1 MTALG
6 FTSRAI
12 WAGAFL
18 AVAWCQPL
26 GNGTISGSVVEGES
40 NDPIR
45 KAVVT
50 LTLQGT
56 PRRWAT
62 ARTDSSGRFQ
72 FEGLPAGKYDLRA
85 AKANEGAAIY
95 GADSVRELSDL
106 VTLADGQTR
115 NGIVLRFFR
124 RGSISGHVYDSD
136 GEPVRDVNVSL
147 LRPGRD
153 LGAPVLFNFR
163 GAQTDDAGEYRIANL
178 DPGKYYLRANPSPY
192 RGAPAP
198 GRQTI
203 LVEQY
208 YGGARESKD
217 ASPIYLR
224 GAESLSGLDLHLI
237 SEAAVEIRGRVLGVP
252 DVTEPA
258 PAQPPRAGRPVKVF
272 GSARSAGV
280 VVSVHPVNDSR
291 RRGFGDFIA
300 QAPEYRFQMADLPS
314 GRYRIEAVLASGTKT
329 YGASQ
334 VLDLRPDSPEI
345 LLTLAPAADIQG
357 TLRLEGQA
365 SPADG
370 RSAPPNDTGTSNQG
384 TRIQLIRPGAQQQAS
399 ISAQVRPDGRFTLEQ
414 VLPGDWQLGVDPVLP
429 GFLKSARLG
438 DKDILLTTFEISGSN
453 DAALNIVVSMRTATL
468 EGEVDTASP
477 RSKRAGVLIA
487 PVGRF
492 HNLLRF
498 YYNTAADDE
507 GKFKLSGIA
516 PGKYKIFAFEKLT
529 PANFF
534 APEAADQLDDLGETI
549 EFAEGATLQAHPK
562 LVPADRAMRA
572 LQ

>member
-1 MTALG
+1 MCT
-6 FTSRAI
+6 
-12 WAGAFL
+12 GAFL
-18 AVAWCQPL
+18 AAAWGQQPT
-26 GNGTISGSVVEGES
+26 GKGVISGSVVEGEN

-50 LTLQGT
+50 LTLQGA

-62 ARTDSSGRFQ
+62 ERTDSSGRFQ

-85 AKANEGAAIY
+85 AKTNEGAAIY

-106 VTLADGQTR
+106 ITLDDGQIR
-115 NGIVLRFFR
+115 NGIVLRFVR
-124 RGSISGHVYDSD
+124 RGSISGHVYDSGGD
-136 GEPVRDVNVSL
+136 PVGNVNVSL

-163 GAQTDDAGEYRIANL
+163 GAQTDDRGEYRVGNL
-178 DPGKYYLRANPSPY
+178 DPGKYYLRASPSPQL
-192 RGAPAP
+192 GGPAP
-198 GRQTI
+198 GRHTM

-208 YGGARESKD
+208 YGGARDSHD
-217 ASPIYLR
+217 AFPIYLR
-224 GAESLSGLDLHLI
+224 GAENLSGLDLHLA
-237 SEAAVEIRGRVLGVP
+237 SEAAVEIRGRILGVP
-252 DVTEPA
+252 SVTEPA
-258 PAQPPRAGRPVKVF
+258 QAQPPGAGFRAVIG
-272 GSARSAGV
+272 GAGV
-280 VVSVHPVNDSR
+280 QVSMRPVNDLGR
-291 RRGFGDFIA
+291 WAYGDFVA
-300 QAPEYRFQMADLPS
+300 QAPEYGFQMTGFTT
-314 GRYRIEAVLASGTKT
+314 GRYRIEAVFTSGTKT
-329 YGASQ
+329 YGATQ
-334 VLDLRPDSPEI
+334 ILDLRPDSPEI
-345 LLTLAPAADIQG
+345 LLTLAPAMDIQG
-357 TLRLEGQA
+357 TLRLEGQT

-370 RSAPPNDTGTSNQG
+370 RSAPPNDTGTSNRG
-384 TRIQLIRPGAQQQAS
+384 TRIQGTRVQLVRPGAQQQQDS

-414 VLPGDWQLGVDPVLP
+414 VLPGDWQLGVNPVLP

-438 DKDILLTTFEISGSN
+438 DKDVLLTTFEINGSN

-468 EGEVDTASP
+468 EGEVDSVPPA
-477 RSKRAGVLIA
+477 SKRAGILIA

-498 YYNTAADDE
+498 YYDTAADDE

-534 APEAADQLDDLGETI
+534 ALEAVDQLDDLGETI
-549 EFAEGATLQAHPK
+549 EFAEGATLEAHPK
-562 LVPADRAMRA
+562 LVPADRAMKA

>member
-1 MTALG
+1 
-6 FTSRAI
+6 
-12 WAGAFL
+12 
-18 AVAWCQPL
+18 
-26 GNGTISGSVVEGES
+26 VEGEN

-45 KAVVT
+45 KAIVT
-50 LTLQGT
+50 LTLQGA

-106 VTLADGQTR
+106 ITLADGQTR
-115 NGIVLRFFR
+115 SGIVLRFVR
-124 RGSISGHVYDSD
+124 RGSISGHVYDSG
-136 GEPVRDVNVSL
+136 GEPVGNANVIL

-163 GAQTDDAGEYRIANL
+163 DAQTDDAGEYRIGNL
-178 DPGKYYLRANPSPY
+178 DPGKYYLRANPGPQQ
-192 RGAPAP
+192 GTLAP
-198 GRQTI
+198 GRQTM
-203 LVEQY
+203 LVDQY
-208 YGGARESKD
+208 YGGARDSQD

-224 GAESLSGLDLHLI
+224 GAESLAGLDLHLL
-237 SEAAVEIRGRVLGVP
+237 SEAAVEIRGRILGVP
-252 DVTEPA
+252 DVTEPV
-258 PAQPPRAGRPVKVF
+258 PAQLPRAGPRTMIGGGPAVQISIRPVDNEQQT
-272 GSARSAGV
+272 GWG
-280 VVSVHPVNDSR
+280 NLI
-291 RRGFGDFIA
+291 GG
-300 QAPEYRFQMADLPS
+300 APEYRFQMAVHPS
-314 GRYRIEAVLASGTKT
+314 GRYRIEAVFNSGTKT

-334 VLDLRPDSPEI
+334 ILDLRADSPEI
-345 LLTLAPAADIQG
+345 LLTLAPAMDIQG
-357 TLRLEGQA
+357 TIRLEGQA

-370 RSAPPNDTGTSNQG
+370 RSAPPNNNG
-384 TRIQLIRPGAQQQAS
+384 TRVQLFRPGTQEGN
-399 ISAQVRPDGRFTLEQ
+399 ISAQVRPDGRFTIEQ
-414 VLPGDWQLGVDPVLP
+414 VLPGDWQLGVNPVLP

-438 DKDILLTTFEISGSN
+438 DKDILFTKFEINGSN

-468 EGEVDTASP
+468 EGEVDSVPPA
-477 RSKRAGVLIA
+477 SKRAGILIA

-516 PGKYKIFAFEKLT
+516 PGKYKIFAFEKMT

-534 APEAADQLDDLGETI
+534 APEAVDQLDDLGETI
-549 EFAEGATLQAHPK
+549 EFAEGATLEAHPK
-562 LVPADRAMRA
+562 LLPTDRAMRA

>member
-1 MTALG
+1 MAPLGLKSMALC
-6 FTSRAI
+6 
-12 WAGAFL
+12 AGAFL
-18 AVAWCQPL
+18 AVAWCQPP
-26 GNGTISGSVVEGES
+26 GKGTISGSVVEGEN

-45 KAVVT
+45 KAIVT

-106 VTLADGQTR
+106 ITLADGQTR
-115 NGIVLRFFR
+115 NGIVLRFLR
-124 RGSISGHVYDSD
+124 HGSISGRVYDPD
-136 GEPVRDVNVSL
+136 GEPASGANVRL
-147 LRPGRD
+147 LRQGRD

-163 GAQTDDAGEYRIANL
+163 DAQTDDAGDYRIGNL
-178 DPGKYYLRANPSPY
+178 DPGKYYLQVSPSAVL
-192 RGAPAP
+192 RP
-198 GRQTI
+198 GPTAADRQTR
-203 LVEQY
+203 LVDQY
-208 YGGARESKD
+208 YGGARDSKD

-224 GAESLSGLDLHLI
+224 GAESLAGFDFHLS
-237 SEAAVEIRGRVLGVP
+237 SEAAVEIRGRILGVP
-252 DVTEPA
+252 ESDPVQGPPLAASTPA
-258 PAQPPRAGRPVKVF
+258 MPG
-272 GSARSAGV
+272 GGARGAAV
-280 VVSVHPVNDSR
+280 RVSVRYEGGENTV
-291 RRGFGDFIA
+291 FA
-300 QAPEYRFQMADLPS
+300 QAPDYRFQMTGFRAGS
-314 GRYRIEAVLASGTKT
+314 YRIEAVFDSGMKT

-334 VLDLRPDSPEI
+334 IFDLREDSPEI

-365 SPADG
+365 SPEDG
-370 RSAPPNDTGTSNQG
+370 QSARPYNNGI
-384 TRIQLIRPGAQQQAS
+384 RVQLSRPGAQQGNV
-399 ISAQVRPDGRFTLEQ
+399 SAQVRPDGRFTLEQ
-414 VLPGDWQLGVDPVLP
+414 VLPGDWQLAVTPVLP

-438 DKDILLTTFEISGSN
+438 DKDIQFTTFEINGSN

-468 EGEVDTASP
+468 DGEVDSVPPA
-477 RSKRAGVLIA
+477 SKRAGILIA

-516 PGKYKIFAFEKLT
+516 PGKYKVFAFEKMT

-534 APEAADQLDDLGETI
+534 APEAVDQLDDLGETI
-549 EFAEGATLQAHPK
+549 EFAESATLEAHPK

>member
-1 MTALG
+1 MAALRL
-6 FTSRAI
+6 TSIASC
-12 WAGAFL
+12 AGAFL

-26 GNGTISGSVVEGES
+26 GKGMISGSVVEGEN

-62 ARTDSSGRFQ
+62 SRTDSSGRFQ

-106 VTLADGQTR
+106 IALADGQTR

-124 RGSISGHVYDSD
+124 RGSISGHVYDSG
-136 GEPVRDVNVSL
+136 GEPVGNVIVSL

-163 GAQTDDAGEYRIANL
+163 NAQTDNSGEYRIGNL
-178 DPGKYYLRANPSPY
+178 DPGKYYLRVASP
-192 RGAPAP
+192 GGQINVPVAA
-198 GRQTI
+198 RQTM
-203 LVEQY
+203 LVDQY
-208 YGGARESKD
+208 YGGARDSKD
-217 ASPIYLR
+217 ASPIYVR
-224 GAESLSGLDLHLI
+224 GAESLTGLDFHLT
-237 SEAAVEIRGRVLGVP
+237 SEAAVDIRGRILGVP

-258 PAQPPRAGRPVKVF
+258 QAQPPRAGPRPVI
-272 GSARSAGV
+272 GSGPGVQVSIRPVDDEQQTGSSNLIAG
-280 VVSVHPVNDSR
+280 
-291 RRGFGDFIA
+291 
-300 QAPEYRFQMADLPS
+300 APEYHFQAAGLPS
-314 GRYRIEAVLASGTKT
+314 GRYRIEAVFESGTKT

-334 VLDLRPDSPEI
+334 ILDLRSDSPEI
-345 LLTLAPAADIQG
+345 LLALTPATDIQG

-365 SPADG
+365 PPADG
-370 RSAPPNDTGTSNQG
+370 RSAPPNNNG
-384 TRIQLIRPGAQQQAS
+384 TRVQLSRPGGGQS
-399 ISAQVRPDGRFTLEQ
+399 NVSAQVRPDGRFTLEQ
-414 VLPGDWQLGVDPVLP
+414 VLPGDWQLGVNPVPP

-438 DKDILLTTFEISGSN
+438 DKDIQFTTFEINGSN
-453 DAALNIVVSMRTATL
+453 DAALNMVVSMRTAAL
-468 EGEVDTASP
+468 EGEVSAVP
-477 RSKRAGVLIA
+477 PNSKRAGILIA

-516 PGKYKIFAFEKLT
+516 PGKYKIFAFEKMT
-529 PANFF
+529 PGNFF
-534 APEAADQLDDLGETI
+534 APEAVDQLDDLGQTI

-572 LQ
+572 MQ

>member
-6 FTSRAI
+6 FASRAMG
-12 WAGAFL
+12 AGAFL

-26 GNGTISGSVVEGES
+26 GKGIISGSVVEGEN

-56 PRRWAT
+56 PRQWAT
-62 ARTDSSGRFQ
+62 ERTDSSGRFQ

-85 AKANEGAAIY
+85 AKANEGMAIY

-106 VTLADGQTR
+106 IALADGQTR
-115 NGIVLRFFR
+115 NGIVLRFVR
-124 RGSISGHVYDSD
+124 RGSISGHVYDSG
-136 GEPVRDVNVSL
+136 GEPVGNANVSL
-147 LRPGRD
+147 LTPGRD
-153 LGAPVLFNFR
+153 LGAPVLQNYR
-163 GAQTDDAGEYRIANL
+163 DAQTDDAGEYRIANL
-178 DPGKYYLRANPSPY
+178 DPAKYYLRASPGPE
-192 RGAPAP
+192 RSFGP
-198 GRQTI
+198 GPPTMLI
-203 LVEQY
+203 EQY
-208 YGGARESKD
+208 YGGARDAKD

-224 GAESLSGLDLHLI
+224 GAESLAGIDLHLT
-237 SEAAVEIRGRVLGVP
+237 SEAAVEIRGRILGVP

-258 PAQPPRAGRPVKVF
+258 QAQPPRAGFRAAIDGGGVLV
-272 GSARSAGV
+272 SILSMDEWQQRSRFAL
-280 VVSVHPVNDSR
+280 SR
-291 RRGFGDFIA
+291 FA
-300 QAPEYRFQMADLPS
+300 AAAPEYRFQMAGLSS
-314 GRYRIEAVLASGTKT
+314 GRYRIEAAFTSGTKT

-334 VLDLRPDSPEI
+334 ILDLRPDSPEI
-345 LLTLAPAADIQG
+345 LLTLAPATDIQG

-365 SPADG
+365 PPADG
-370 RSAPPNDTGTSNQG
+370 RSAPPNDIGN
-384 TRIQLIRPGAQQQAS
+384 RRVQLFRPGTQEGN

-414 VLPGDWQLGVDPVLP
+414 VLPGDWQLGVNPVPP

-438 DKDILLTTFEISGSN
+438 DKDIQFTTFEIKGSN

-468 EGEVDTASP
+468 EGEVDAASP
-477 RSKRAGVLIA
+477 NSKRAGIMIA

-498 YYNTAADDE
+498 YYNTATDDE

-516 PGKYKIFAFEKLT
+516 PGKYKVYAFEKMT
-529 PANFF
+529 PGNFF
-534 APEAADQLDDLGETI
+534 APEAVDQLDDLGETI

-562 LVPADRAMRA
+562 LVPTDRAMRA
-572 LQ
+572 VQ

>member
-6 FTSRAI
+6 FTSRAMG
-12 WAGAFL
+12 AGAFL

-26 GNGTISGSVVEGES
+26 GKGTISGSVVEGEN

-85 AKANEGAAIY
+85 AKVNEGAAIY

-106 VTLADGQTR
+106 ITLVDGQTR
-115 NGIVLRFFR
+115 NGIILRFFR
-124 RGSISGHVYDSD
+124 RGSISGHVYDSG
-136 GEPVRDVNVSL
+136 GEPVGNVNVSL

-163 GAQTDDAGEYRIANL
+163 DAQTDDRGEYRIGNL
-178 DPGKYYLRANPSPY
+178 DPGKYYLRASPSPQ
-192 RGAPAP
+192 RGALAP
-198 GRQTI
+198 GQTMQ
-203 LVEQY
+203 VEQY
-208 YGGARESKD
+208 YGGARDSKD
-217 ASPIYLR
+217 ASPIFLR
-224 GAESLSGLDLHLI
+224 GAESLAGIDLHLI
-237 SEAAVEIRGRVLGVP
+237 SEAAVDIRGRILGVP
-252 DVTEPA
+252 DASDPA
-258 PAQPPRAGRPVKVF
+258 PTQPPRDGPQAMIGRGTAAQVSIRPVDDEQHTGWSFTV
-272 GSARSAGV
+272 A
-280 VVSVHPVNDSR
+280 
-291 RRGFGDFIA
+291 
-300 QAPEYRFQMADLPS
+300 APEYRFQAAGLPS
-314 GRYRIEAVLASGTKT
+314 GRYRVEAVFTSGTKT

-334 VLDLRPDSPEI
+334 ILDLRPDSSEI
-345 LLTLAPAADIQG
+345 LLALTPATDIQG

-365 SPADG
+365 SAADG
-370 RSAPPNDTGTSNQG
+370 RSVRPNNGS
-384 TRIQLIRPGAQQQAS
+384 TRVQLFRPGTQEGN

-414 VLPGDWQLGVDPVLP
+414 VLPGDWQLAVNPVLP

-438 DKDILLTTFEISGSN
+438 DKDILLTTFEINGSN

-468 EGEVDTASP
+468 EGEVDAASP
-477 RSKRAGVLIA
+477 NSKRAGILIA

-516 PGKYKIFAFEKLT
+516 PGKYKIFAFEKMT

-534 APEAADQLDDLGETI
+534 APEAVDQLDDLGETI